1 MRPQAESGRGLLGKE
16 YLLNNNTRQAYFF
29 QMLPS
34 VTRLNDLTN
43 LGPIIP
49 QRNSSL
55 DLGKIWVLVSATV
68 FFLDLLQA

>member
-49 QRNSSL
+49 QQNSLL

-68 FFLDLLQA
+68 FF